1 MNAVSCEAVN
11 QSMILLYEKQGVGG
25 ASQRFLQSTFSK
37 NDDVFRYLHFV
48 HIIIECLNCK

>member
-25 ASQRFLQSTFSK
+25 GVTKISAEYLQ
-37 NDDVFRYLHFV
+37 
-48 HIIIECLNCK
+48 